1 MDKIANGLTI
11 GKYFFRQPR
20 LNALTDSAN
29 MRPVQRT
36 SVSDAII
43 AQITDLIERNVLKPG
58 DRLPPERELCKRF
71 QVGRSSLREALR
83 SLSMMGLLEGRVG
96 EGTFVCDKGQYVE
109 RALQWG
115 FLLDGKKLQDLSE
128 TRMMLESQ
136 TAYLAAERATPA
148 DLAAMADA
156 LAGMA
161 AGLADAGHF
170 LASDLQFH
178 LLIARATH
186 NSILYSLL
194 ETTRSYLQEWIKES
208 LAEPSL
214 AGPRA
219 ELSLAEHR
227 QILAALQRR
236 DAEAA
241 RQAMAA
247 HIRSSS
253 GDLAEKVR
261 G

>member
-1 MDKIANGLTI
+1 MKKAAAPIDDA
-11 GKYFFRQPR
+11 
-20 LNALTDSAN
+20 

-36 SVSDAII
+36 SVSDEII

-83 SLSMMGLLEGRVG
+83 SLSMMGLLDGRVG

-136 TAYLAAERATPA
+136 NAYLAAERATA
-148 DLAAMADA
+148 EDLAAIADA

-161 AGLADAGHF
+161 GGLSDEGALSRQRFAVPSPHRPGH
-170 LASDLQFH
+170 AQFH
-178 LLIARATH
+178 SLQLARNHA
-186 NSILYSLL
+186 
-194 ETTRSYLQEWIKES
+194 Q
-208 LAEPSL
+208 
-214 AGPRA
+214 
-219 ELSLAEHR
+219 LS
-227 QILAALQRR
+227 
-236 DAEAA
+236 A
-241 RQAMAA
+241 RMDQGKLGGAVA
-247 HIRSSS
+247 S
-253 GDLAEKVR
+253 
-261 G
+261 

>member
-1 MDKIANGLTI
+1 
-11 GKYFFRQPR
+11 
-20 LNALTDSAN
+20 

-36 SVSDAII
+36 SVSDAIV

-71 QVGRSSLREALR
+71 RVGRSSLREALR
-83 SLSMMGLLEGRVG
+83 SLAMMGLLDGRVG
-96 EGTFVCDKGQYVE
+96 EGTFVCDKSQYVE

-136 TAYLAAERATPA
+136 NAYLAAERATA
-148 DLAAMADA
+148 DDLAAIADTLVGMADE
-156 LAGMA
+156 GR
-161 AGLADAGHF
+161 F

-194 ETTRSYLQEWIKES
+194 ETTRNYLQEWIKES

-219 ELSLAEHR
+219 ELSLAEHH
-227 QILAALQRR
+227 QILEALQRR

-241 RQAMAA
+241 RQAMVA
-247 HIRSSS
+247 HIRSSG

>member
-1 MDKIANGLTI
+1 
-11 GKYFFRQPR
+11 
-20 LNALTDSAN
+20 

-71 QVGRSSLREALR
+71 RVGRSSLREALR

-109 RALQWG
+109 RTLQWG
-115 FLLDGKKLQDLSE
+115 FLLDRKKLQDLSE

-136 TAYLAAERATPA
+136 NAYLAAERATPA

-161 AGLADAGHF
+161 EGLADAGHF

-178 LLIARATH
+178 LLIAQATH

-214 AGPRA
+214 AEHRA

>member
-1 MDKIANGLTI
+1 M
-11 GKYFFRQPR
+11 
-20 LNALTDSAN
+20 S
-29 MRPVQRT
+29 PVKRT
-36 SVSDAII
+36 SVSDAIV
-43 AQITDLIERNVLKPG
+43 AQITDLIERNILKPG

-83 SLSMMGLLEGRVG
+83 SLATMGLLDGRVG
-96 EGTFVCDKGQYVE
+96 EGTFVCDKSQYVE

-136 TAYLAAERATPA
+136 NAYLAAERATPA
-148 DLAAMADA
+148 DLEAIADA

-161 AGLADAGHF
+161 GGLADAGRF

-194 ETTRSYLQEWIKES
+194 ETTRNYLQEWLEES

-219 ELSLAEHR
+219 ELSLAEHHR
-227 QILAALQRR
+227 ILAALQQR

-261 G
+261 GEG

>member
-1 MDKIANGLTI
+1 MKKATAPIDDA
-11 GKYFFRQPR
+11 
-20 LNALTDSAN
+20 

-83 SLSMMGLLEGRVG
+83 SLSMMGLLDGRVG

-128 TRMMLESQ
+128 TRLMLESQ
-136 TAYLAAERATPA
+136 NAYLAAERATPE
-148 DLAAMADA
+148 DLAAIADA

-161 AGLADAGHF
+161 GGLADAGRF

-178 LLIARATH
+178 LLIAQATH

-194 ETTRSYLQEWIKES
+194 ETTRNYLQEWIKES

-219 ELSLAEHR
+219 ELSLAEHQ

-253 GDLAEKVR
+253 GDLQR
-261 G
+261 TSRRSGSD